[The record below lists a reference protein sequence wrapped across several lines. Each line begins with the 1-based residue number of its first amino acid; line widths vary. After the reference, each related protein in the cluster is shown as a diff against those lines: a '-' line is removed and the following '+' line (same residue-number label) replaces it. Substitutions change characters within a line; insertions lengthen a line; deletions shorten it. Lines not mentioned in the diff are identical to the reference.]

1 MRNVRIAIRDST
13 DSHSVGYFDNQAGIK
28 FKSANLT
35 RFLAGSA
42 SMLSLSFNSK
52 DIDTVKT
59 GCKLSFVYKNKPYWL
74 NVMDIQKTG
83 FKINLI
89 AYSLVLEI
97 NNEQKGSYKSDKAQS
112 IAQYVRIFD
121 PENSL
126 TIGINEVADKSIKLE
141 WTGTDTLLDRLY
153 SIANSFDAE
162 LEFVTETNSDYSLR
176 RHVLNI
182 YRKGN
187 LGKDLTGQPVRV
199 GKDLKVINYSDN
211 IKELYSAV
219 YATGKDGLTIAGL
232 TKTVNDDAGKPLY
245 VTDGA
250 CLRAPQTRDR
260 FPAVGRNSADNYL
273 LLDLGSTE
281 YETKEALYG
290 YMLAE
295 LKKASVPKVSYTAEG
310 SMDGEIGDK
319 MTLID
324 DLHFDP
330 PLYVQARIS
339 EMTEDIITG
348 RVTETTFTNYE
359 RKYSQLSDD
368 LLKRVEEL
376 AKEAMPYTLEL
387 ATNNGTVFKNGAGN
401 SQITPTLKRGSET
414 ISGASFVWIINGT
427 STTASTYT
435 VSAAAVSGT
444 AVVKVEAILAG
455 KVVATT
461 EVTFTDVSDGAD
473 GVAGKDGKGIT
484 GTVITYGL
492 SSSETTQPTNWTASV
507 PTLVKGQYLWTKTVW
522 TYTDNTNETGYT
534 KTYIAKDGNNGTDG
548 IAGKDGVGISSTTIT
563 YGQSAS
569 GTTQPTTWTSTVP
582 SVPSGQYLW
591 TKTVWTYTDNTNETG
606 YSVARMGAD
615 GQPIK
620 DNLFSATNFVL
631 TKYAH
636 PSQPTI
642 LVSWKYNGKPN
653 TKYTLSTDI
662 PKDGNGFY
670 NLFFWTYPSTPSS
683 STNGVAIN
691 EPRTITS
698 DATGIVEVTARIG
711 TTADG
716 IIAKTSHVKLEEND
730 KMTAFIFHPDDQIG
744 PKGLQGPKG
753 DSTGIAI
760 SATEPSTKYVN
771 MLWKHTGN
779 VSGLITGATYRW
791 TGSKWELY
799 LFTAANISADTIS
812 AITADLG
819 EISGGSLELL
829 KSEAQATSVDAWG
842 NFTIPAHK
850 WGLYIDNIGAISSGT
865 PVRKSSSEST
875 ASDMPVAVLRSGQLR
890 FARVDQNND
899 LESVLHYGLSDPDN
913 AAISFG
919 VAPDGTKEL
928 LIQANG
934 QIVNRGT
941 NYTWWNSTGVAGV
954 YYKRQGDV
962 VALKMQVTTTANQ
975 SLNLG
980 KIPVSLVPIPNNGTM
995 MRVTAWTAEQSFGR
1009 NLQISSDGS
1018 MALLASSRGDTFN
1031 TQVTWI
1037 I

>member
-1 MRNVRIAIRDST
+1 MDNIRIAVRDST
-13 DSHSVGYFDNQAGIK
+13 DSYNVAFFDNESGIK
-28 FKSANLT
+28 FKTPNLT
-35 RFLAGSA
+35 KFLAGSA

-74 NVMDIQKTG
+74 NIMDIQKTG

-126 TIGINEVADKSIKLE
+126 TIGINELADKSIKLE

-162 LEFVTETNSDYSLR
+162 LEFVTEVNSDYSLR

-219 YATGKDGLTIAGL
+219 HATGKDGLTIAGL

-250 CLRAPQTRDR
+250 YLRAPQTRDR

-295 LKKASVPKVSYTAEG
+295 LKKTSVPKVSYTAEG
-310 SMDGEIGDK
+310 SMDGEIADK

-376 AKEAMPYTLEL
+376 AKEAMPYTLDL
-387 ATNNGTVFKNGAGN
+387 ATNNGTIFKNGAGN

-414 ISGASFVWIINGT
+414 ISGASFVWTINGT

-473 GVAGKDGKGIT
+473 GQTAVVHWAYSDNADGTGLTLTDNGQRYIGQYSDYTQADSTDKTKYRWADRWAKIDIDTRNLWIQSRTTGWFLTEALPSGHVTGQNLCYKIFNWGDVTFNIEPDFSSRLYRTVTFSAWIKYENVVQGANVWNVFNCFKHEMVRKNSSTGAVTGTDYQTLAGFTGTSDWKYISYTYDYSANTSYDQLKTSIKFNLEGVTTGVAWIT
-484 GTVITYGL
+484 GVNIQLGTVDTGHSLAPEDVQKEIDSKADQEKVVYKTDISVTDEGIIH
-492 SSSETTQPTNWTASV
+492 SASKTV
-507 PTLVKGQYLWTKTVW
+507 NGQTIASMIAQRAEWVEIIANLLKVKGNMIV
-522 TYTDNTNETGYT
+522 
-534 KTYIAKDGNNGTDG
+534 DG
-548 IAGKDGVGISSTTIT
+548 TI
-563 YGQSAS
+563 GANKL
-569 GTTQPTTWTSTVP
+569 
-582 SVPSGQYLW
+582 SVS
-591 TKTVWTYTDNTNETG
+591 
-606 YSVARMGAD
+606 
-615 GQPIK
+615 
-620 DNLFSATNFVL
+620 
-631 TKYAH
+631 
-636 PSQPTI
+636 
-642 LVSWKYNGKPN
+642 
-653 TKYTLSTDI
+653 TLSA
-662 PKDGNGFY
+662 
-670 NLFFWTYPSTPSS
+670 L
-683 STNGVAIN
+683 A
-691 EPRTITS
+691 
-698 DATGIVEVTARIG
+698 
-711 TTADG
+711 
-716 IIAKTSHVKLEEND
+716 
-730 KMTAFIFHPDDQIG
+730 
-744 PKGLQGPKG
+744 
-753 DSTGIAI
+753 
-760 SATEPSTKYVN
+760 
-771 MLWKHTGN
+771 
-779 VSGLITGATYRW
+779 
-791 TGSKWELY
+791 
-799 LFTAANISADTIS
+799 
-812 AITADLG
+812 ADLG
-819 EISGGSLELL
+819 QISGGSLELL
-829 KSEAQATSVDAWG
+829 KSEAQATSTDSWG
-842 NFTIPAHK
+842 SFVIPAHK

-875 ASDMPVAVLRSGQLR
+875 ASDMPVAVLTSGQLR
-890 FARVDQNND
+890 FARVNQNND
-899 LESVLHYGLSDPDN
+899 LGSVLHYGLSDPDN
-913 AAISFG
+913 ATISFV
-919 VAPDGTKEL
+919 VASDGTKQL

-934 QIVNRGT
+934 QIVNQGT
-941 NYTWWNSTGVAGV
+941 NYTGWNSTGVAGV

-962 VALKMQVTTTANQ
+962 VALKLQVTTTANQ

-980 KIPVSLVPIPNNGTM
+980 SIPVALLPIANNGTM
-995 MRVTAWTAEQSFGR
+995 MRVTAWTTDQSFGR
-1009 NLQISSDGS
+1009 NLQINGDGS
-1018 MALLASSRGDTFN
+1018 MVLLASNRGDTIN

>member
-1 MRNVRIAIRDST
+1 MDNIRIAVRDST
-13 DSHSVGYFDNQAGIK
+13 DSYNVAFFDNESGIK
-28 FKSANLT
+28 FKTANLT
-35 RFLAGSA
+35 KFLAGSA

-74 NVMDIQKTG
+74 NIMDIQKTG

-162 LEFVTETNSDYSLR
+162 FEFVTEVNSDYSLR

-219 YATGKDGLTIAGL
+219 HATGKDGLTIAGL

-250 CLRAPQTRDR
+250 YLRAPQTRDR

-295 LKKASVPKVSYTAEG
+295 LKKTSVPKISYTAEG
-310 SMDGEIGDK
+310 STDGEIADK

-376 AKEAMPYTLEL
+376 AKEAMPYTLDL

-414 ISGASFVWIINGT
+414 ISGASFVWTINGT
-427 STTASTYT
+427 STTALTYT

-444 AVVKVEAILAG
+444 SAVKVEAILAG

-473 GVAGKDGKGIT
+473 GVGISST
-484 GTVITYGL
+484 TITYAA
-492 SSSETTQPTNWTASV
+492 SSSGTTAPSSGWTSNVPSV
-507 PTLVKGQYLWTKTVW
+507 SQGQYLWTKTIW
-522 TYTDNTNETGYT
+522 SYTDNTNETGYT
-534 KTYIAKDGNNGTDG
+534 
-548 IAGKDGVGISSTTIT
+548 
-563 YGQSAS
+563 
-569 GTTQPTTWTSTVP
+569 
-582 SVPSGQYLW
+582 
-591 TKTVWTYTDNTNETG
+591 
-606 YSVARMGAD
+606 VARMGAD
-615 GQPIK
+615 G
-620 DNLFSATNFVL
+620 S
-631 TKYAH
+631 
-636 PSQPTI
+636 
-642 LVSWKYNGKPN
+642 
-653 TKYTLSTDI
+653 
-662 PKDGNGFY
+662 
-670 NLFFWTYPSTPSS
+670 
-683 STNGVAIN
+683 
-691 EPRTITS
+691 
-698 DATGIVEVTARIG
+698 
-711 TTADG
+711 
-716 IIAKTSHVKLEEND
+716 
-730 KMTAFIFHPDDQIG
+730 
-744 PKGLQGPKG
+744 QGPKG

-760 SATEPSTKYVN
+760 SDTEPSTKYVN

-779 VSGLITGATYRW
+779 VSGLITGAMYRW

-819 EISGGSLELL
+819 QISGGSLELL
-829 KSEAQATSVDAWG
+829 ESVAQATSVDAWG
-842 NFTIPAHK
+842 SFTIPAHK

-875 ASDMPVAVLRSGQLR
+875 ASDMPVAVLTSGQLR
-890 FARVDQNND
+890 FARVNQNND
-899 LESVLHYGLSDPDN
+899 LGSVLHNGLSDPDN
-913 AAISFG
+913 ATISFA
-919 VAPDGTKEL
+919 VTSDGTKQL

-934 QIVNRGT
+934 QIVNQGT
-941 NYTWWNSTGVAGV
+941 NYTGWTSTGVAGV
-954 YYKRQGDV
+954 YYKRQGDI

-975 SLNLG
+975 HFGLG
-980 KIPVSLVPIPNNGTM
+980 KIPVSLLPIQNVGTM
-995 MRVTAWTAEQSFGR
+995 MRVTAWTIDQSIGR
-1009 NLQISSDGS
+1009 NLQFNNSDGS
-1018 MALLASSRGDTFN
+1018 IFLLPSSRGDAFN